1 MEGGGNRAGGAAGTD
16 AQPERRSLL
25 GCGCGGAVALV
36 LAVIVGLA
44 WYGYRQGDRFR
55 EVLADP
61 ESRAAAS
68 REVLGYRELPPGY
81 HPMGGFSVPFV
92 MEMAMLSD
100 REPGPGETVEGP
112 EDAFGRRGFVLMATR
127 SRGGRED
134 ELREY
139 FRGERAS
146 ATFFEEIDR
155 LFASEEALGRGR
167 VEAGGAEVLYVAER
181 GRMELGGAGEPTVL
195 TRLLVECGG
204 DSRLRTAL
212 WFEPTPAE
220 GGGYQ
225 GTPADEAALRAFL
238 DHFRLCG
245 S

>member
-1 MEGGGNRAGGAAGTD
+1 MERTTPGGPAGVD
-16 AQPERRSLL
+16 SPPERRSLL
-25 GCGCGGAVALV
+25 GCGCGGAMALV
-36 LAVIVGLA
+36 LVAIVGLA
-44 WYGYRQGDRFR
+44 WFGYRQGDRFR
-55 EVLADP
+55 EALRDP

-81 HPMGGFSVPFV
+81 HPMGGFSVPLV

-127 SRGGRED
+127 SWGGRED

-139 FRGERAS
+139 FRGERSS

-155 LFASEEALGRGR
+155 RFEGGEALGRGR
-167 VEAGGAEVLYVAER
+167 VEAGGSEVSYVAER
-181 GRMELGGAGEPTVL
+181 GRMELGGGTEPTVL
-195 TRLLVECGG
+195 ARLLIECGG
-204 DSRLRTAL
+204 DSRLRAAM
-212 WFEPTPAE
+212 WFEPAPEE
-220 GGGYQ
+220 GGGYD
-225 GTPADEAALRAFL
+225 GTPADERALRDFL